1 MTEKTRIGKPE
12 MPENLREIGPSA
24 AQQPADAGD
33 LSGAKQAIDQALEGV
48 EGQIGQRGE
57 QHDRPR
63 PA

>member
-33 LSGAKQAIDQALEGV
+33 LFGAEQAIDQGLDAM

-57 QHDRPR
+57 QHQRPR